1 MQRQTYLEVRE
12 EERQI
17 VVSYPSNDDE
27 QRHNKRSNLL
37 RGNGSRVSVCSG
49 THTVHST
56 HD

>member
-37 RGNGSRVSVCSG
+37 RGNRSRVSVCSG
-49 THTVHST
+49 TTLHST